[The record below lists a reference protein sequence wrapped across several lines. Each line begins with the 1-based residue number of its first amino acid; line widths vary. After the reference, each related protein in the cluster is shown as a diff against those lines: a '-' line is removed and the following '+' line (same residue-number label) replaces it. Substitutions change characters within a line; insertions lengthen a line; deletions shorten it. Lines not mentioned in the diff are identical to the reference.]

1 MKLRDAETRR
11 RGDAGRRARHEQW
24 DASFPR
30 VSASPRL
37 RVCAFL
43 VAAWLIFFLAPM
55 AGGDE
60 PSPGDRLPIPN
71 STAQAKAL
79 KTIREQ
85 YKSQY
90 ALRTAEDQL
99 ALAKQL
105 REYAESTKDESAR
118 QYVLLREA
126 RELAVNAGDLDLA
139 FSLIDELSKTFNVD
153 TADMRLTAMMDAVDR
168 SLASKEQLLEFYLKT
183 ADGALADGEVTF
195 ALQASR
201 LARRVA
207 TTTRNPLDAQRVKQ
221 LELRVHDAS
230 RTYTQVV
237 AAARKLQNR
246 PDDPEAN
253 LIVGRYLCFVQG
265 RWDQGLPL
273 LARSGDKRLAD
284 LAAKDLEGVNDPDA
298 MVELADRYWDLPDTK
313 DAPQRRAHQRA
324 VHWYQQALPRLSGDK
339 QAHAQERIQQ
349 VQNQ

>member
-1 MKLRDAETRR
+1 MIGWLIVRSPFSRPR
-11 RGDAGRRARHEQW
+11 VRGATASAPQAGTAKRHRTAIVAVMSLCLCARSFAFAD
-24 DASFPR
+24 DAS
-30 VSASPRL
+30 SN
-37 RVCAFL
+37 
-43 VAAWLIFFLAPM
+43 
-55 AGGDE
+55 
-60 PSPGDRLPIPN
+60 DRLPIPN
-71 STAQAKAL
+71 STAQAKVL
-79 KTIREQ
+79 KTLRDQ

-99 ALAKQL
+99 ALAKQF
-105 REYAESTKDESAR
+105 REQAESAKDESAR

-153 TADMRLTAMMDAVDR
+153 VADMRLTAMMDAVDR
-168 SLASKEQLLEFYLKT
+168 SLAPKEQLLESYFKI
-183 ADGALADGEVTF
+183 ADGALAEGEVTF

-201 LARRVA
+201 LARRVS
-207 TTTRNPLDAQRVKQ
+207 TLTRNPLDAQRVRQ

-237 AAARKLQNR
+237 AAARKLQHR

-265 RWDQGLPL
+265 KWDQGLPL
-273 LARSGDKRLAD
+273 LTRAADKRLAV

-298 MVELADRYWDLPDTK
+298 MVALADRYWELPDAKET
-313 DAPQRRAHQRA
+313 PQRRARQRA
-324 VHWYQQALPRLSGDK
+324 AHWYQQAMPRLSGDK
-339 QAHAQERIQQ
+339 QAHAQERIRQ
-349 VQNQ
+349 VQSP